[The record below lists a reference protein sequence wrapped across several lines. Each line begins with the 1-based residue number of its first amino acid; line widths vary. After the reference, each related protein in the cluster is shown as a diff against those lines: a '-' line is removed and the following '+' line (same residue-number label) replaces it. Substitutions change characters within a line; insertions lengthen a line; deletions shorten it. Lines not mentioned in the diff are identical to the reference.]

1 MNLTIAN
8 LFKVPEI
15 RTKIL
20 ITLGL
25 LCVYRIGFFIPLP
38 GVNAEAAIEQTKNLG
53 GIGKVFGMM
62 NVLTGGSLQSAT
74 LFSLGVMPYISASII
89 FSLLTKAVPAL
100 EKIAKEG
107 QSGQRKINQYT
118 RLATVAICLI
128 QSWFVIFGTLAA
140 ENSKL
145 LHAGVKEWFG
155 LYTIVVMIALTAG
168 TMFVM
173 WLGEQ
178 ITEHGVG
185 NGVSLIIMA
194 GIISSLY
201 PSMAFY
207 FQGGEEGLGREAWQN
222 LLLFTGAWGLAVV
235 AVVYMTKAQRRI
247 PIQNAKHTR
256 GRRVYGGERSFLPF
270 KLNQANVM
278 PIIFG
283 SALLMIPALAGT
295 AIGGSLG
302 TWMEQAFGGQ
312 RGFWFI
318 LSYSALIY
326 FFAFFWTS
334 MMFQPNE
341 IAKNLQDQGSF
352 VPGIRPGRQTAEF
365 LEQTMVRITLAGAT
379 FLTIVAIVPSLLG
392 TGGGQMDQ
400 VLIYFMS
407 GTSILIV
414 VGVALDMVEK
424 LNALLVMRNYEG
436 IVDAGGEASGAGS
449 GWGRRSGGPGPAST
463 PTTPSTPSGCGPS
476 TSTTPS

>member
-1 MNLTIAN
+1 MNLTITN
-8 LFKVPEI
+8 LFKIPEI
-15 RTKIL
+15 RNKIL

-25 LCVYRIGFFIPLP
+25 LLVYRVGSFIPLP
-38 GVNAEAAIEQTKNLG
+38 GVNFQKVFDQLGDLG
-53 GIGKVFGMM
+53 GVGKVFGMM
-62 NVLTGGSLQSAT
+62 NVLTGGSLQNAT

-89 FSLLTKAVPAL
+89 FSLLSKAVPAL

-107 QSGQRKINQYT
+107 QSGQRKIQQYT
-118 RLATVAICLI
+118 RLATVGICLI
-128 QSWFVIFGTLAA
+128 QSWFVIGGSLSAG
-140 ENSKL
+140 KGDL
-145 LHAGVKEWFG
+145 LHTGVRSWFG
-155 LYTIVVMIALTAG
+155 LYCIVVMVALTAG
-168 TMFVM
+168 TMFIM
-173 WLGEQ
+173 WIGEQ

-185 NGVSLIIMA
+185 NGTSLIIMA
-194 GIISSLY
+194 GIVSNLY
-201 PSMAFY
+201 PSMTVY
-207 FQGGEEGLGREAWQN
+207 FKQGGVDTSAWQH
-222 LLLFTGAWGLAVV
+222 LLTFAGLWGVAVV

-256 GRRVYGGERSFLPF
+256 GRQVYGGERSFLPF

-283 SALLMIPALAGT
+283 SALLMIPALLGT
-295 AIGGSLG
+295 ALKI
-302 TWMEQAFGGQ
+302 TWLEQAFGGQ
-312 RGFWFI
+312 RGFWFV
-318 LSYSALIY
+318 LTYTALIF

-341 IAKNLQDQGSF
+341 IAKNLQEQGSF

-365 LEQTMVRITLAGAT
+365 LEQTMVRITLAGSA
-379 FLTIVAIVPSLLG
+379 FLAIVAILPSLFG
-392 TGGGQMDQ
+392 ASRSGAMDQ

-436 IVDAGGEASGAGS
+436 AMEPGAEASGAGS
-449 GWGRRSGGPGPAST
+449 GWGRRSS
-463 PTTPSTPSGCGPS
+463 
-476 TSTTPS
+476 

>member
-1 MNLTIAN
+1 MNLTISN

-15 RTKIL
+15 RNKIL

-25 LCVYRIGFFIPLP
+25 LLVYRIGFFIPLP
-38 GVNAEAAIEQTKNLG
+38 GVNFQESLRQSQDLSG
-53 GIGKVFGMM
+53 VGQVFSVM
-62 NVLTGGSLQSAT
+62 NILTGGSLQSAT
-74 LFSLGVMPYISASII
+74 IFSLGVMPYISASII
-89 FSLLTKAVPAL
+89 FSLLSKAVPAL

-118 RLATVAICLI
+118 RLATVGICLI
-128 QSWFVIFGTLAA
+128 QSWFVIFGSLRTDNAQ
-140 ENSKL
+140 L
-145 LHAGVKEWFG
+145 LHAGVNQWLG
-155 LYTIVVMIALTAG
+155 PYYIVVMVALTAG
-168 TMFVM
+168 TMFIM

-178 ITEHGVG
+178 ITEHGIG

-194 GIISSLY
+194 GIVAQLY
-201 PSMAFY
+201 PSVSLY
-207 FQGGEEGLGREAWQN
+207 FQKGFGVDDWHH
-222 LLLFTGAWGLAVV
+222 LLLFLGAWAVAVV

-247 PIQNAKHTR
+247 PIQQPRHTR
-256 GRRVYGGERSFLPF
+256 GSRTIGGEKTFLPF

-283 SALLMIPALAGT
+283 SALLMIPAMLGKAL
-295 AIGGSLG
+295 IGLG
-302 TWMEQAFGGQ
+302 FTGFGNWLDLAFGGQ

-318 LSYSALIY
+318 TCFTALIY

-341 IAKNLQDQGSF
+341 IAKNLQENGSF
-352 VPGIRPGRQTAEF
+352 IPTIKPGKPTAEF
-365 LEQTMVRITLAGAT
+365 LEKTMVRITLAGAT
-379 FLTIVAIVPSLLG
+379 FLAIVAVLPSLIG
-392 TGGGQMDQ
+392 VGGGGMDQ

-424 LNALLVMRNYEG
+424 IGAMLVMRNYETFNK
-436 IVDAGGEASGAGS
+436 ATSEAAASGS
-449 GWGRRSGGPGPAST
+449 GWGRRASN
-463 PTTPSTPSGCGPS
+463 
-476 TSTTPS
+476 

>member
-1 MNLTIAN
+1 MNLSIAN

-25 LCVYRIGFFIPLP
+25 LFVYRIGFFIPLP
-38 GVNAEAAIEQTKNLG
+38 GVNAGEAIDQTKNLG
-53 GIGKVFGMM
+53 GIGRVFGMM

-118 RLATVAICLI
+118 RLATVGICLI
-128 QSWFVIFGTLAA
+128 QSWFVIFGTLGA

-145 LHAGVKEWFG
+145 LHAGVREWFG
-155 LYTIVVMIALTAG
+155 LYSIVVMIALTAG

-178 ITEHGVG
+178 ISEHGVG
-185 NGVSLIIMA
+185 NGTSLIIMA
-194 GIISSLY
+194 GIVSNLY
-201 PSMAFY
+201 PSMAVY
-207 FQGGEEGLGREAWQN
+207 FESGSGWGRDAWQN
-222 LLLFTGAWGLAVV
+222 LLMFTGAWGLAVV

-283 SALLMIPALAGT
+283 SALLMIPALFGK
-295 AIGGSLG
+295 AIGGSFG
-302 TWMEQAFGGQ
+302 TWMEQAYGGQ
-312 RGFWFI
+312 RGFWFV
-318 LSYSALIY
+318 LSYTALIY

-365 LEQTMVRITLAGAT
+365 LEQTMLRITLAGAT
-379 FLTIVAIVPSLLG
+379 FLSIVAVVPSLVG
-392 TGGGQMDQ
+392 HRSGAMDQ

-436 IVDAGGEASGAGS
+436 AIDAGGEASGGSS
-449 GWGRRSGGPGPAST
+449 GWGRRTSASG
-463 PTTPSTPSGCGPS
+463 PTTTSGTGSGASSSSS
-476 TSTTPS
+476 TSST